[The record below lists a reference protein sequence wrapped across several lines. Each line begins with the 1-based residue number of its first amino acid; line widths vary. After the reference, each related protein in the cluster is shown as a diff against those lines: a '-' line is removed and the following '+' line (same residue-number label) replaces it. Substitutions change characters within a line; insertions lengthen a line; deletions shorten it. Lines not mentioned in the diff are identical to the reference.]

1 MATSKDFTSA
11 KIADGPTEQK
21 LYETALSTI
30 SAVTKLPLVKVNREK
45 FLSRQFA
52 NSPHLE
58 HILAHGPQ
66 SVYTAE
72 ALQKKAHKIVR
83 SNTTKT
89 AVTSFVSGLPTNPL
103 VMVPAGGAE
112 VAQYFGFAIHM
123 AQQIAY
129 LFGEDELFTTGSE
142 NVPEEAKVRILA
154 YLGAMFGAS
163 GAAALI
169 AQTSK
174 VLGQNV
180 GKKVAAQAL
189 TKTAW
194 YPLLKKSAALVGQK
208 ITKKTVEKT
217 IIKAVPVVGGVVS
230 SGLTV
235 LTFRPMGYR
244 LTEVF
249 VEIMN
254 GAFDDELE
262 LKPEFADTVEARDQ
276 T

>member
-21 LYETALSTI
+21 LYDTALSTI

-103 VMVPAGGAE
+103 VMVPAGGSVLRFIWPSRSPTYSVKTSCLPPAE
-112 VAQYFGFAIHM
+112 R
-123 AQQIAY
+123 
-129 LFGEDELFTTGSE
+129 TS
-142 NVPEEAKVRILA
+142 RRRRRC
-154 YLGAMFGAS
+154 AS
-163 GAAALI
+163 SS
-169 AQTSK
+169 TS
-174 VLGQNV
+174 VLCSAPV
-180 GKKVAAQAL
+180 GL
-189 TKTAW
+189 
-194 YPLLKKSAALVGQK
+194 P
-208 ITKKTVEKT
+208 
-217 IIKAVPVVGGVVS
+217 P
-230 SGLTV
+230 
-235 LTFRPMGYR
+235 
-244 LTEVF
+244 
-249 VEIMN
+249 
-254 GAFDDELE
+254 
-262 LKPEFADTVEARDQ
+262 
-276 T
+276 

>member
-21 LYETALSTI
+21 LYDTALSTI

-89 AVTSFVSGLPTNPL
+89 AMTSFVSGLPTNPL

-129 LFGEDELFTTGSE
+129 LFGEDELFTTGRE

-189 TKTAW
+189 TKAAW
-194 YPLLKKSAALVGQK
+194 YPLLKKIGSAGGTEDHKENSGKNDYQGCARGRWSGIQWVDSPDVSADG
-208 ITKKTVEKT
+208 
-217 IIKAVPVVGGVVS
+217 VPADGGV
-230 SGLTV
+230 
-235 LTFRPMGYR
+235 R
-244 LTEVF
+244 
-249 VEIMN
+249 
-254 GAFDDELE
+254 
-262 LKPEFADTVEARDQ
+262 RDNERGIRQ
-276 T
+276 

>member
-21 LYETALSTI
+21 LYDTALSTI

-194 YPLLKKSAALVGQK
+194 YPLLKKSAALVGQR
-208 ITKKTVEKT
+208 ITKQTVEKRLSRLCPWS
-217 IIKAVPVVGGVVS
+217 VEWYPVG
-230 SGLTV
+230 
-235 LTFRPMGYR
+235 
-244 LTEVF
+244 
-249 VEIMN
+249 
-254 GAFDDELE
+254 
-262 LKPEFADTVEARDQ
+262 
-276 T
+276 